1 MADPTTADGLVG
13 NTNAVPTTTSLTGN
27 TPPGTF
33 IGTGSSVAE
42 NADYVG
48 GVNVTN
54 LAEDIVTAPS
64 DFLASKDATLSDRV
78 TTIDAG
84 DPANMVDKNNY
95 FMDVDGLQGSAAQA
109 STAQASQVT
118 APNKAAT
125 YTAVTTGTQTD
136 ALNQSSQ
143 AATTAVNNDAM
154 VDVNTFDMKGLAT
167 GVNKDGSTNAVG
179 VALNS
184 VATQN
189 MSNIVDTSTVSGKLL
204 AQRLGEGNYTDAKTQ
219 VTYWMEELSKDFVDA
234 NGNPTI
240 PAYASAAVR
249 GVSRMLAIRGV
260 TGTASLSAIAQATM
274 ETIMPVATASAQ
286 FYQTLTV
293 KNLDAKNTQI
303 LNTANILSKMN
314 VTDLDARM
322 NAAVTNAKSV
332 MTYDMAN
339 LSNEQQM
346 AVVKYQGKQ
355 QSILEDAKQQNVAS
369 QFGAEATNTMDRFY
383 DQLGSQIDM
392 FNVEARNAMSKFNT
406 GETNSMEQFN
416 LQMENQREQFYMS
429 FQKEIDESNAK
440 WRQTVTLTNNQTLNN
455 AAATDVKNIVDLTT
469 EQMNQMWDR
478 TDALLDYSFKES
490 ESEKDRRMQIQ
501 VAEINYDAQIQSSK
515 SSGSPFGKLLG
526 SVAGAVIGSA
536 AGPVGSK
543 IGSTLVSSMFGDE

>member
-13 NTNAVPTTTSLTGN
+13 DIRAVPTTTSLTGN

-78 TTIDAG
+78 TTIDG
-84 DPANMVDKNNY
+84 TDPANVVDKNNY
-95 FMDVDGLQGSAAQA
+95 FMDVDGLQGSANQAATSEAAQVA
-109 STAQASQVT
+109 

-136 ALNQSSQ
+136 TLNQTSN

-154 VDVNTFDMKGLAT
+154 VDVETFDMKGLAT
-167 GVNKDGSTNAVG
+167 GVNKDGSANAVG
-179 VALNS
+179 QALNS
-184 VATQN
+184 VAIQN
-189 MSNIVDTSTVSGKLL
+189 MSNVVDTSTVAGKLL

-219 VTYWMEELSKDFVDA
+219 VTYWMDELSKDFVDA
-234 NGNPTI
+234 NGNPKI
-240 PAYASAAVR
+240 PTYASAAVK
-249 GVSRMLAIRGV
+249 GVSRMLAMRGV
-260 TGTASLSAIAQATM
+260 TGTAALAAVADATM
-274 ETIMPVATASAQ
+274 QSILPIATANSQ
-286 FYQTLTV
+286 FFQTLTV

-332 MTYDMAN
+332 LTYDMTN

-346 AVVKYQGKQ
+346 AVLKYQGKQ
-355 QSILEDAKQQNVAS
+355 QSILEDAKQQNVAA
-369 QFGAEATNTMDRFY
+369 QFGAESTNTMDRFY

-392 FNVEARNAMSKFNT
+392 FNVESRNTMEKFNT
-406 GETNSMEQFN
+406 GETNSMEKFN

-429 FQKEIDESNAK
+429 FQKEIDESVAK

-501 VAEINYDAQIQSSK
+501 VAKINYDAKIQSTK

-543 IGSTLVSSMFGDE
+543 IGSTIVSSMFGDE